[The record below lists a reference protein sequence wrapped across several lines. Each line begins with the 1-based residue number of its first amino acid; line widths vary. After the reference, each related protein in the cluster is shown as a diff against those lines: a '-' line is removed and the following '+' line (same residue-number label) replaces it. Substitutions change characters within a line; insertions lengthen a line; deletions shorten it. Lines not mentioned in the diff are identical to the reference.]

1 MYRFFVDKRD
11 CKHLRPF
18 PGVQMFTKAGQHMT
32 LSLVE
37 MEPAAVIPSHQHPH
51 EQMGLMLE
59 GEGTFTIGDEVLQ
72 VKPGQMWSIPGGVS
86 HTITAGAQGLRALDA
101 FYPIREDYR

>member
-1 MYRFFVDKRD
+1 MDRFFVDKRE

-18 PGVQMFTKAGQHMT
+18 PGVSMFTKAGDNMT

-37 MEPAAVIPSHQHPH
+37 MEPAALIPTHQHPH
-51 EQMGLMLE
+51 EQMGLMIE
-59 GEGTFTIGDEVLQ
+59 GEGVFTIGDEVRE
-72 VKPGQMWSIPGGVS
+72 VRPGMIWTIPGGVP
-86 HTITAGAQGLRALDA
+86 HTITAGPQGLRALDA